1 MTAFL
6 VCVAALFALLGLGLY
21 LQRRERL
28 SEEPSEESLRRLER
42 QRRQGE
48 VTTMHFAPPPLPSE
62 PRGFWAR
69 VRFRTGIRREVW
81 WTLGFLSLVHQQRT
95 GNTLGFMLFVAAVA
109 VYVMYVMLTP
119 RRPPKPKA
127 PEPVEYVKMPPQ
139 TFEEAD
145 GNPEPPTPP
154 LPPPPDPY
162 DGPISHLER
171 FSYDSEEKIM
181 EARRKDA
188 EDSYR
193 ERVKLRE
200 KEAREKEDRRIAAE
214 KRRGCQS

>member
-1 MTAFL
+1 
-6 VCVAALFALLGLGLY
+6 
-21 LQRRERL
+21 
-28 SEEPSEESLRRLER
+28 
-42 QRRQGE
+42 
-48 VTTMHFAPPPLPSE
+48 
-62 PRGFWAR
+62 
-69 VRFRTGIRREVW
+69 
-81 WTLGFLSLVHQQRT
+81 
-95 GNTLGFMLFVAAVA
+95 MLFRSSITLDVAGSHRINETTGSGG
-109 VYVMYVMLTP
+109 LEPLDISLQP
-119 RRPPKPKA
+119 RQALVSSNLPDFCDAGHKFA
-127 PEPVEYVKMPPQ
+127 AECTY
-139 TFEEAD
+139 D